1 MCAYRIYDRHKNMVI
16 FCKIVIV
23 IKIILYR
30 YYEKYI
36 ILYRYNDFKP
46 YVKCLVNVKMYENQ

>member
-1 MCAYRIYDRHKNMVI
+1 MNAYRIYDRHKNMVI
-16 FCKIVIV
+16 FCKIVTV
-23 IKIILYR
+23 IIISLYR

-46 YVKCLVNVKMYENQ
+46 YVRCLVNVKMCENQ